1 MCSPTQKGFHGGSII
16 LTGLSKSFATGLS
29 PVTSLEVGDGAAS
42 SSPLIRWLVPPTTS
56 PHVKLSG
63 GTKSH
68 LISINSGTVERVLL
82 GVAKDTPISPSA
94 DYTGSRSSC
103 PRNQDEDHARISY
116 SVTVSQEK

>member
-1 MCSPTQKGFHGGSII
+1 MW
-16 LTGLSKSFATGLS
+16 LSKSFATGLS

-42 SSPLIRWLVPPTTS
+42 SSPLIRWLFPPTTS
-56 PHVKLSG
+56 PHAKLSG

-82 GVAKDTPISPSA
+82 GVAKDTAISPSA

-103 PRNQDEDHARISY
+103 PRNQDKDHARISY